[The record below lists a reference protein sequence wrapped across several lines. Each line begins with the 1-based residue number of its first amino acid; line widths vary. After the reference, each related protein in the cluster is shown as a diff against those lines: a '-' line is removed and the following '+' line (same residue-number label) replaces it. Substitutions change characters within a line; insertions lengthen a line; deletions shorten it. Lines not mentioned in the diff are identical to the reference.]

1 MHLNAGSR
9 CEWIFIYQKFQ
20 RHIATKIHSP
30 SVNVVQEN
38 TVIVANLPLRV
49 TFNIGQVFFSPVM
62 RLFIFI

>member
-1 MHLNAGSR
+1 MHLNAGIG

-20 RHIATKIHSP
+20 RNIATKIHPP

-38 TVIVANLPLRV
+38 TVIFANLTFRV
-49 TFNIGQVFFSPVM
+49 TFTKGQVFFSPIM